1 MRKRLDPLGDRD
13 KHFKGMAAEIE
24 TFLLYLEA
32 HPDALVEFVNDR
44 VSYLNKYRSPSRR
57 KLSDGAKA
65 LLLSSDY
72 SVIQEVMSYRET
84 QAIRWVCIW
93 VI

>member
-13 KHFKGMAAEIE
+13 KHLKSMAAEIE

-32 HPDALVEFVNDR
+32 NPVALVEYVNDR
-44 VSYLNKYRSPSRR
+44 VAYLNRYRSPSRK

-65 LLLSSDY
+65 VLLASDY
-72 SVIQEVMSYRET
+72 SLVQEVMAYRET
-84 QAIRWVCIW
+84 QAVRWICIW